1 MPVYAVYKKHTL
13 DSKAKK
19 VESERMGKESY
30 TMQTVTKI
38 ELWWLHTTI
47 RKNRL

>member
-13 DSKAKK
+13 DSKATK
-19 VESERMGKESY
+19 VGSERMGKESY

-38 ELWWLHTTI
+38 ELEWLHSGI
-47 RKNRL
+47 RQNRL

>member
-19 VESERMGKESY
+19 SEVKGWEKKAILCK
-30 TMQTVTKI
+30 Q
-38 ELWWLHTTI
+38 
-47 RKNRL
+47 